1 MNEIINFSSEKKTN
15 KEGGALDIVTNLE
28 SFLAENKIDDIK
40 KFLSDPLSRE
50 RLIYDR
56 GRKNKNQYLFLDSF
70 NSFLEESSG
79 SNLESIDERRLLE
92 IIHREN
98 IPESVLSD
106 LVSIAY
112 HARDEKLFYKL
123 VGVVFENQDMLED
136 KTVLH
141 YVKHHLASW
150 KGVVEQNKKE
160 AMSLNDE
167 VGEETDDRSLQAKA
181 KYGRIFNSAI
191 KIPEKAVIFKKEIIP
206 ELEDAGNNKDA
217 IRAKQELAHLNLQKA
232 QNIWNNLSK
241 KDQSEMIVIDKL
253 VEDVIQTSLDTFG
266 TLENQAYTNAEI
278 RSYELLADAYDFR
291 YKYTNNKKD
300 YEASKIY
307 ESKASNRKE
316 ILGIK

>member
-1 MNEIINFSSEKKTN
+1 
-15 KEGGALDIVTNLE
+15 
-28 SFLAENKIDDIK
+28 
-40 KFLSDPLSRE
+40 
-50 RLIYDR
+50 
-56 GRKNKNQYLFLDSF
+56 
-70 NSFLEESSG
+70 LEESSG